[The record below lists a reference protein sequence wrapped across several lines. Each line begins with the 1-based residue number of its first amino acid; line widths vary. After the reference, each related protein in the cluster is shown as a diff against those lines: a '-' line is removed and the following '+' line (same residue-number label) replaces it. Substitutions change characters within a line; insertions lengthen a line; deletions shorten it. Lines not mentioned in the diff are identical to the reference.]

1 MKKKVLCMS
10 LAAMLLSQT
19 GVMATQEHKH
29 VWIDDIK
36 NSDETTNRYY
46 CECGEVR
53 DEIIADIRN
62 FVVSFDANGG
72 YVETETVETK
82 KSGNRTNKS
91 TAWPGGFNG
100 YHHCGASRYVLRY
113 DPGSRAD
120 CAVFC
125 SHYFC
130 RVLLGL
136 ASVCFP
142 RPRKEMVEI
151 GIALITQLREYLP
164 FLNAIFWR

>member
-72 YVETETVETK
+72 YVETETVETYK
-82 KSGNRTNKS
+82 NRIKRLPIPENTSDYQWDGWYTEPDGYRGLCIRQQYNAVCTLDGNRHIYAEIRLIWRFVYT
-91 TAWPGGFNG
+91 
-100 YHHCGASRYVLRY
+100 
-113 DPGSRAD
+113 
-120 CAVFC
+120 
-125 SHYFC
+125 SHNC
-130 RVLLGL
+130 IIR
-136 ASVCFP
+136 
-142 RPRKEMVEI
+142 
-151 GIALITQLREYLP
+151 
-164 FLNAIFWR
+164 

>member
-10 LAAMLLSQT
+10 LAVILLSQT
-19 GVMATQEHKH
+19 GVMAAQEHKH

-72 YVETETVETK
+72 YVETETVETYK
-82 KSGNRTNKS
+82 NRIKRLPIPENASDYQWDGWYTEPDGGEIVTEDWVYDSDTTLYARLNELLALTEESGKYTKY
-91 TAWPGGFNG
+91 A
-100 YHHCGASRYVLRY
+100 
-113 DPGSRAD
+113 GS
-120 CAVFC
+120 V
-125 SHYFC
+125 
-130 RVLLGL
+130 
-136 ASVCFP
+136 
-142 RPRKEMVEI
+142 KEYSISNMRIEFEN
-151 GIALITQLREYLP
+151 TQ
-164 FLNAIFWR
+164 

>member
-72 YVETETVETK
+72 YVETETVET
-82 KSGNRTNKS
+82 
-91 TAWPGGFNG
+91 
-100 YHHCGASRYVLRY
+100 
-113 DPGSRAD
+113 
-120 CAVFC
+120 
-125 SHYFC
+125 
-130 RVLLGL
+130 
-136 ASVCFP
+136 
-142 RPRKEMVEI
+142 
-151 GIALITQLREYLP
+151 
-164 FLNAIFWR
+164 